1 MKGRICMPIHDERG
15 VLVAY
20 TGRWASD
27 ELPEGVPK
35 YDLPRKFPKRRVL
48 YNLHRVAGAEHLVL
62 VEGYWSVFR
71 LHVLGV
77 ATVSLMGRAL
87 SAEQETLLIESGAR
101 MLTLMLD
108 GDRPGREATDHLL
121 PRLANRFF
129 VRAVRL
135 PDQTKP
141 DTVPEQFVLE
151 VLCNRR

>member
-1 MKGRICMPIHDERG
+1 MPIHDEHG

-35 YDLPRKFPKRRVL
+35 YDLPHKFPKRLVL
-48 YNLHRVAGAEHLVL
+48 FNLHRVTHAEHLVL

-71 LHVLGV
+71 LHALDV
-77 ATVSLMGRAL
+77 AAVALMGRTL
-87 SAEQETLLIESGAR
+87 SVEQETLLIGSGVR

-108 GDRPGREATDHLL
+108 GDRPGREAADQLL
-121 PRLANRFF
+121 PRLADRFF
-129 VRAVRL
+129 VRSVRL
-135 PDQTKP
+135 PDQEKP
-141 DTVPEQFVLE
+141 DTVPEQFLLE

>member
-1 MKGRICMPIHDERG
+1 MPIHDERG

-35 YDLPRKFPKRRVL
+35 YDLPYKFPKCRVL
-48 YNLHRVAGAEHLVL
+48 FNLHRVTGAEHLVL

-71 LHVLGV
+71 LHALDV
-77 ATVSLMGRAL
+77 AAVALMGRTL
-87 SAEQETLLIESGAR
+87 SVEQETLLIGSGVR

-108 GDRPGREATDHLL
+108 GDRPGREAADQLL
-121 PRLANRFF
+121 PRLADRFF
-129 VRAVRL
+129 VRSVRL
-135 PDQTKP
+135 PDQEKP
-141 DTVPEQFVLE
+141 DTVPEQFLLE